1 MNQTLEDVY
10 RKQLNDNEKDRKEL
24 LESLTKS
31 NAKCK
36 KYKEQILK
44 MTFEVSTMRSKKTKD
59 TQEKIIEC
67 NFYKENFIEKTS
79 NLLKNLLVNP
89 SENIVSAFKQSRE
102 WTSALITLLV
112 E

>member
-1 MNQTLEDVY
+1 
-10 RKQLNDNEKDRKEL
+10 
-24 LESLTKS
+24 
-31 NAKCK
+31 
-36 KYKEQILK
+36 
-44 MTFEVSTMRSKKTKD
+44 MRSKKTKD
-59 TQEKIIEC
+59 KQEKIIEC

-79 NLLKNLLVNP
+79 NLLKNLLFNP